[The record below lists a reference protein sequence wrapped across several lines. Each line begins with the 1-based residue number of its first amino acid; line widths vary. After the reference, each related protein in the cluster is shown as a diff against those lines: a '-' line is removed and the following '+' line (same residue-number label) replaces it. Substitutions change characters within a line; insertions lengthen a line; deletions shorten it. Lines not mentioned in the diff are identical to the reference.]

1 MTNTSL
7 KALLI
12 EDERPAANKLIRL
25 LKAVA
30 PDLEVVEVIPSVE
43 KAVNWL
49 VQHQAPDLLFMDVQ
63 LEDGVCF
70 ELFEQIKVTIP
81 VIFTTAYDAYT
92 LKAFKVNSVDYLL
105 KPVDP
110 EELQAALAKFRAYH
124 QQNETMPTGQ
134 QTPGNG
140 NQSVVQP
147 FANQPSVIEAVASHF
162 QPRPKERFLIKV
174 GDHYK
179 SIPTTSIH
187 AFYIDE
193 RCTFLLTDTGRSY
206 AVDGSLDKLEQQIDP
221 RCFFRVNRT
230 CIVHYNAIKDILA
243 YSSSRLKLNLL
254 HRPGMEEVL
263 VSRERVA
270 DFKQWMDR

>member
-1 MTNTSL
+1 MSNAPLT
-7 KALLI
+7 ALLI
-12 EDERPAANKLIRL
+12 EDERPAASKLIRL

-30 PDLEVVEVIPSVE
+30 PDLEVVDVIPSVE

-49 VQHQAPDLLFMDVQ
+49 LQHPAPDLLFLDVQ

-70 ELFEQIKVTIP
+70 ELFEQIDVTIP

-105 KPVDP
+105 KPIDP
-110 EELQAALAKFRAYH
+110 EELKAALDKYK
-124 QQNETMPTGQ
+124 TYT
-134 QTPGNG
+134 
-140 NQSVVQP
+140 QP
-147 FANQPSVIEAVASHF
+147 ALIKTVANQF
-162 QPRPKERFLIKV
+162 QHRPKERFLIKV

-193 RCTFLLTDTGRSY
+193 RCTFLLTETGRSY
-206 AVDGSLDKLEQQIDP
+206 AVDGSLDTIEKQVDP
-221 RCFFRVNRT
+221 HCFFRINRT
-230 CIVHYNAIKDILA
+230 CIVYYAAIKDMLA
-243 YSSSRLKLNLL
+243 YSSSRLKLNVPTWQGSDTL
-254 HRPGMEEVL
+254 L

-270 DFKQWMDR
+270 NFKQWMDR